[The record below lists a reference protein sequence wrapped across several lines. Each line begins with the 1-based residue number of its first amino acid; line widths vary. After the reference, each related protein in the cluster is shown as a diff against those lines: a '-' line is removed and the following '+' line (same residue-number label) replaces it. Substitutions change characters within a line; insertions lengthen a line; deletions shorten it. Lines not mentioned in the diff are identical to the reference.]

1 MYSDGPLFPEGRPVL
16 LFGMRG
22 AVGMELV
29 AEGPSRNVHSGNFGG
44 VVPNAVLELWR
55 DAFVRELSVEPQTG
69 SEPVAFHER
78 LMCRPNFNVTGL
90 VGGHAGDGFKP
101 IVPARASAKVDVR
114 LVGEQDPDQVVEEVQ
129 EFLRDRGYD
138 QVRVR
143 KLFGQPA
150 STTPIG
156 HPYAAAIPKGV
167 RESFGVAPLGVPR
180 LAGTTPD
187 YVFTKI
193 PGIPSIVVPLAPH
206 DESNHAPDE
215 STTISHY
222 LTGIRAAGAIFAA
235 LVATGRM
242 S

>member
-44 VVPNAVLELWR
+44 VVPNPVLELWR
-55 DAFVRELSVEPQTG
+55 DAF
-69 SEPVAFHER
+69 
-78 LMCRPNFNVTGL
+78 
-90 VGGHAGDGFKP
+90 
-101 IVPARASAKVDVR
+101 
-114 LVGEQDPDQVVEEVQ
+114 
-129 EFLRDRGYD
+129 
-138 QVRVR
+138 
-143 KLFGQPA
+143 
-150 STTPIG
+150 
-156 HPYAAAIPKGV
+156 
-167 RESFGVAPLGVPR
+167 GVAPLDVPR

-193 PGIPSIVVPLAPH
+193 PGIQSIVVPLAPH
-206 DESNHAPDE
+206 DESNHAPNE
-215 STTISHY
+215 STTISLY